1 MEKKYEKPQILF
13 ENIQINSDVAV
24 GGCKYVGVPNQGE
37 AFIEFD
43 LYAAYVTSGVGF
55 AYANDSNCDIEPLI
69 CYHHPNDVD
78 AYLMIGLS

>member
-1 MEKKYEKPQILF
+1 MEKKYEKPRILF
-13 ENIQINSDVAV
+13 ENIQTNSGIAA
-24 GGCKYVGVPNQGE
+24 GCSYVSVPNQGN

-55 AYANDSNCDIEPLI
+55 AYANDSYCDTEPLI

>member
-24 GGCKYVGVPNQGE
+24 GGCEYVRVPNQGE

-43 LYAAYVTSGVGF
+43 LYAAYVTSGMGF
-55 AYANDSNCDIEPLI
+55 AYANDSYCDIEPLI

-78 AYLMIGLS
+78 AFRMIGLS